1 LQRKINMNLTEGQ
14 QAPEFSGTT
23 QDGKS
28 INLSDY
34 ASNKSVVLYF
44 YPEDDTPGCTIQA
57 NEFTNL
63 INEFDASGSVV
74 IGLSADNCDSHLR
87 FIEKFGIKYNL
98 IADTSKTICNLYRTW
113 GECEWNGTRY
123 MGIKRSTFVIDKT
136 GKLHKAMYD
145 VKAKGHAQE
154 ILGIVKKLP

>member
-1 LQRKINMNLTEGQ
+1 MNLTEGQ

-34 ASNKSVVLYF
+34 ASTKNVVLYF
-44 YPEDDTPGCTIQA
+44 YPKDDTPGCTIEA

-63 INEFDASGSVV
+63 ISEFEASGTII
-74 IGLSADNCDSHLR
+74 IGVSADSVDSHIQ
-87 FIEKFGIKYNL
+87 FIEKFGIKFNL
-98 IADTSKTICNLYRTW
+98 FADTSKTICDQYGAW
-113 GECEWNGTRY
+113 GECEWNGKHY
-123 MGIKRSTFVIDKT
+123 MGIKRSTFVIDKS
-136 GKLHKAMYD
+136 GALHKAMYD

-154 ILGIVKKLP
+154 ILDIVKKLP